1 MDWNGSKFVS
11 FAGFGHVSSQKK
23 IIYPTN
29 SYPLLKKNV
38 DRFLFYICD
47 VCCDTVK
54 VYYSPTNAQ
63 VIVLRTILKF
73 TLK

>member
-1 MDWNGSKFVS
+1 MDWSGWKFVS
-11 FAGFGHVSSQKK
+11 FAGFGHVSSQKQ

-29 SYPLLKKNV
+29 NYPLLKKNV
-38 DRFLFYICD
+38 DRFLFYICIVYRD
-47 VCCDTVK
+47 AIK